1 LSSRIAQGDE
11 GRTRLRAELEQL
23 RPAVRAE
30 KQAQVAGEFGRIH
43 SIERARKVGSVD
55 RSISPGELRR
65 YLVEA
70 VGRGL
75 GRIKQA

>member
-43 SIERARKVGSVD
+43 SIERARQVGSVD

>member
-1 LSSRIAQGDE
+1 MRE
-11 GRTRLRAELEQL
+11 TRLRAKLEQL

-43 SIERARKVGSVD
+43 GIERARKVGSVD
-55 RSISPGELRR
+55 HITSPGELRR

-70 VGRGL
+70 AGRGID
-75 GRIKQA
+75 RIKQA